1 MTNFEK
7 HKDELLAFVHVNNTT
22 PALVDGKFI
31 NCHSIDCSRCEFNSG
46 RCMARFVEWLCEDDG
61 ELNIDMRDCNSCR
74 YSDKTSDEYPCS
86 VCKRVCIDKFEPKL
100 KKTRQD
106 KFLEHYPNAKKC
118 YGVVDICPK
127 DIDKHFYCKPQGH
140 LIGGCTT
147 CCQDYW
153 FQEVE

>member
-7 HKDELLAFVHVNNTT
+7 HKDELLAFVYVNNTT

-46 RCMARFVEWLCEDDG
+46 RCMVRFVEWLYEDDG

-86 VCKRVCIDKFEPKL
+86 ECRRSYHDKFELNP
-100 KKTRQD
+100 KKTRLLE
-106 KFLEHYPNAKKC
+106 FLEHYPNAELDSN
-118 YGVVDICPK
+118 GIPK
-127 DIDKHFYCKPQGH
+127 ILPCRIDKTYLMKCSSSECGM
-140 LIGGCTT
+140 CERA
-147 CCQDYW
+147 YW
-153 FQEVE
+153 LQEVIE